1 MSLQEM
7 VLGKLD
13 RCIQKYKA
21 GVLFFAP
28 YTKVNLIRIKGL
40 NVKPEIMEHL
50 EEHRL

>member
-13 RCIQKYKA
+13 RYIHKYKA
-21 GVLFFAP
+21 GVLCFARH
-28 YTKVNLIRIKGL
+28 TKVNLIRIKGL
-40 NVKPEIMEHL
+40 NVKPEIIEHL